1 MKIKKLVVDSLQ
13 EAVEEVRNLYGP
25 DAIILSTR
33 IIRKRLIPFLPFIS
47 RSQLEVTIGIPDTE
61 DFSNHLK
68 SQESVYEEIKKLKE
82 SLREVVELVKKQKV
96 EPPEETKPIES
107 EYSLRALNLMNKLI
121 NRGVARDVAKAIID
135 AGCGYDYELKRLDL
149 KGETHESLKIGLE
162 STLNLVSDFESYLQ
176 DFKIIAL
183 VGPTGVGKTTTVAK
197 LAYYIK
203 ELGKKV
209 GVITIDSYRVGA
221 VQQLKTFISIMEL
234 PFRTADTPQR
244 LRECIGE
251 LSSMDVVLVDTGGRS
266 HYDDVKVKELVPFFN
281 QLPTLEIYFT
291 VSANM
296 DERVMTEALERF
308 SVLPIKGLIFTKMD
322 ETLYHGYV
330 LNLAYRTKLPI
341 LCWTTGQRV
350 PKDLVMA
357 NYEYLTKL
365 FLKVEE

>member
-1 MKIKKLVVDSLQ
+1 
-13 EAVEEVRNLYGP
+13 
-25 DAIILSTR
+25 
-33 IIRKRLIPFLPFIS
+33 LPFIS

-68 SQESVYEEIKKLKE
+68 SQESVYEEINKLKE

-96 EPPEETKPIES
+96 EPSEEARPIES

-121 NRGVARDVAKAIID
+121 NKGVAKDVAKAIID
-135 AGCGYDYELKRLDL
+135 AGCGYDYELRRLDL
-149 KGETHESLKIGLE
+149 KGETYESLKMGLE
-162 STLNLVSDFESYLQ
+162 STLN
-176 DFKIIAL
+176 
-183 VGPTGVGKTTTVAK
+183 
-197 LAYYIK
+197 
-203 ELGKKV
+203 
-209 GVITIDSYRVGA
+209 
-221 VQQLKTFISIMEL
+221 
-234 PFRTADTPQR
+234 ADTPQR

-251 LSSMDVVLVDTGGRS
+251 LSSMDVVLVDTAGRS
-266 HYDDVKVKELVPFFN
+266 HYDDIKVKELVPFFN
-281 QLPTLEIYFT
+281 ELPTLEIYFT

-296 DERVMTEALERF
+296 DERVMAEALERF

-322 ETLYHGYV
+322 ETIYHGYV

-357 NYEYLTKL
+357 NYEYLAKL

>member
-25 DAIILSTR
+25 EATILSTK
-33 IIRKRLIPFLPFIS
+33 IVKKRLIPFLPFPS

-61 DFSNHLK
+61 DFSTHLK
-68 SQESVYEEIKKLKE
+68 GQESVYEEINKLKE
-82 SLREVVELVKKQKV
+82 SLREVVDLVKRQKV
-96 EPPEETKPIES
+96 ELPEETKPIES

-121 NRGVARDVAKAIID
+121 NRGVAKDVAKVIID

-149 KGETHESLKIGLE
+149 KGETYESLKMGLE
-162 STLNLVSDFESYLQ
+162 STVKVVKDFESYLE

-197 LAYYIK
+197 LAYYMK

-221 VQQLKTFISIMEL
+221 VQQLSTFTSIMEL

-244 LRECIGE
+244 LRECVGE
-251 LSSMDVVLVDTGGRS
+251 LSPMDILLVDTGGRS
-266 HYDDVKVKELVPFFN
+266 HYDDIRIKELIPFFN
-281 QLPTLEIYFT
+281 KLPTLEVYFT
-291 VSANM
+291 ISANM
-296 DERVMTEALERF
+296 DEKVMAEALERF
-308 SVLPIKGLIFTKMD
+308 GTLPIKGLIFTKMD
-322 ETLYHGYV
+322 ETIYHGYV

-341 LCWTTGQRV
+341 LCFTTGQRV

-357 NYEYLTKL
+357 DYEYLTRL
-365 FLKVEE
+365 FLRVEE